1 MHRIVFQAGPLTLYS
16 YGLCIAIA
24 FLLSAVLMLR
34 NSRRFGIPADDVYNC
49 LIAIMIGGLIGG
61 RLLFVFI
68 NREFYLRYPL
78 RAIMFYEGGL
88 AFQGALVMAV
98 LSGAVVARV
107 KKIPFWKMS
116 DLIAPYIA
124 LGQAIGRIGCFLN
137 GCCYGRVIEKGI
149 AVTFP
154 QETAMRIPTQLY
166 SSMLLMVIFMVLIAI
181 REKRRFDGCV
191 FIMYV
196 LLYAVFRFC
205 MDFLRGDDLAVL
217 FGIRLSQVI
226 SIGMF
231 IAAAAAYMILSNANK
246 RRERLKDV

>member
-1 MHRIVFQAGPLTLYS
+1 
-16 YGLCIAIA
+16 
-24 FLLSAVLMLR
+24 
-34 NSRRFGIPADDVYNC
+34 
-49 LIAIMIGGLIGG
+49 
-61 RLLFVFI
+61 
-68 NREFYLRYPL
+68 
-78 RAIMFYEGGL
+78 
-88 AFQGALVMAV
+88 
-98 LSGAVVARV
+98 
-107 KKIPFWKMS
+107 MS